1 MRKTALFL
9 WLNLFLVAF
18 LFAQD
23 GITIKGV
30 VIDDVGNPLPGAN
43 ITVVGEP
50 LGASTDVDGFYTFTM
65 TPADIGDKTS
75 ITLEVSYIGYKPGK
89 ATVELSGKEVEQNF
103 ELEPDLLNTETIVVT
118 GMGTEIKKEKLGVTI
133 ASVPAEEIV
142 RSEES
147 NVVAGLAGKVSNVE
161 ITTNSGEP
169 GASAYI
175 RIRGSNTLIGGT
187 QPLFVVDGVPI
198 NNRSINPSPHGGVTE
213 MNRASDI
220 NPEDI
225 ASIDILKGAA
235 AAAIYGSRAA
245 NGVILITTKSGKPGK
260 VRATYKITS
269 SSDEVTQL
277 PALQTKYGQGLFGG
291 RFGTISTSWGPKLDT
306 VANVSIYDHAKE
318 LFRTGNR
325 IEQNLSLSGGSKTTD
340 YYLSFGR
347 TDHQGFI
354 KGNND
359 YERSS
364 FRLKATQRIG
374 AQLDVTGNLGYVN
387 TKANRIQK
395 GSNLSGLLLGAF
407 RTPPDFNNEPY
418 IDPVTGLHRSYRYP
432 NPTVLK
438 RTRGYDNPFFIANE
452 QINLTEVS
460 RVYGNVTINYDPM
473 DWLNV
478 RYVLG
483 RDFSNDNRRYVLPP
497 SSSSAPEGTITRSEY
512 GYQETDGNLIIKAAG
527 NFDFADMAVTAYV
540 GHNWNERKSTS
551 FSTTGDNMSV
561 YGFNQLGNTS
571 SYSPGEYESTVR
583 LESFYGQ
590 VTFDMWNQLFVTA
603 ALRNDGFSTFNAG
616 KNRFWFPKVSTAWE
630 FTKLPFFGESEMVKK
645 WLPYGKLRLA
655 YGETGREAP
664 AYSTISAFGQGAF
677 GSGWGEVLNST
688 AYGYGGFF
696 TSGTRGNPDLRVER
710 TKELE
715 YGFELGLIENRLS
728 VDFTVYDSESED
740 VIYPV
745 SLAPST
751 GFTSQIRN
759 AAVIQ
764 NKGIEIGIQARPIN
778 MKNFKWD
785 VNLQYGQNDNLVLSL
800 PDVDFVGIG
809 GFSSL
814 AAYAVEGQ
822 PLGVFRGEDFVRFG
836 RGIVTNV
843 VDENGNVQQGVNI
856 DEAYSGWK
864 SGDLFVNGDG
874 FPIVDPEIRIL
885 GDPNPDW
892 TGSIRNT
899 FTIFKKWRISTLFD
913 IKQGGDI
920 WNGTK
925 GALMFFGTHKD
936 SEDRDGTRVF
946 EGAGPGQGKEV
957 SNLDFYSFVGA
968 SGLGN
973 GFTGPSS
980 QFIED
985 GSYVKLR
992 ELSLSYLL
1000 DLPEINQWTGLRDIE
1015 LTLTGRN
1022 LFTWTDYTGIDPE
1035 TNLGANVSWRGFD
1048 YFNMPQTRSIIF
1060 GLRFNY

>member
-1 MRKTALFL
+1 
-9 WLNLFLVAF
+9 
-18 LFAQD
+18 
-23 GITIKGV
+23 
-30 VIDDVGNPLPGAN
+30 
-43 ITVVGEP
+43 
-50 LGASTDVDGFYTFTM
+50 
-65 TPADIGDKTS
+65 
-75 ITLEVSYIGYKPGK
+75 
-89 ATVELSGKEVEQNF
+89 
-103 ELEPDLLNTETIVVT
+103 
-118 GMGTEIKKEKLGVTI
+118 
-133 ASVPAEEIV
+133 
-142 RSEES
+142 
-147 NVVAGLAGKVSNVE
+147 
-161 ITTNSGEP
+161 
-169 GASAYI
+169 
-175 RIRGSNTLIGGT
+175 
-187 QPLFVVDGVPI
+187 
-198 NNRSINPSPHGGVTE
+198 
-213 MNRASDI
+213 
-220 NPEDI
+220 
-225 ASIDILKGAA
+225 
-235 AAAIYGSRAA
+235 GSRAA

-277 PALQTKYGQGLFGG
+277 PELQTKYGQGLFGG
-291 RFGTISTSWGPKLDT
+291 RFGNIFTSWGPKLDT

-364 FRLKATQRIG
+364 FRLKATQRVG
-374 AQLDVTGNLGYVN
+374 TQLDITGNIAYVS
-387 TKANRIQK
+387 TKANRLQR
-395 GSNLSGLLLGAF
+395 GSNTSGLLLGAF
-407 RTPPDFNNEPY
+407 RTPPDFNNLPY
-418 IDPVTGLHRSYRYP
+418 LDPVTGLHRSYRYP
-432 NPTVLK
+432 NPTELK
-438 RTRGYDNPFFIANE
+438 VSRGYDNPFFIANE
-452 QINLTEVS
+452 QVNLTEVG
-460 RVYGNVTINYDPM
+460 RVYGNFTVNYDPL

-478 RYVLG
+478 RYILG
-483 RDFSNDNRRYVLPP
+483 RDYSNDERRYVLPP
-497 SSSSAPEGTITRSEY
+497 SSSTAPEGTITRSKFTT
-512 GYQETDGNLIIKAAG
+512 QETEGNLIIKASG

-540 GHNWNERKSTS
+540 GHNWNERKYNS
-551 FSTTGDNMSV
+551 FTTVGDNMSV

-571 SYSPGEYESTVR
+571 SYSPSEYESIVR

-590 VTFDMWNQLFVTA
+590 VTFDLWNQLFITT
-603 ALRNDGFSTFNAG
+603 ALRNDGFSTYNKG
-616 KNRFWFPKVSTAWE
+616 ENRFWFPKISTAWE
-630 FTKLPFFGESEMVKK
+630 FTKLPVFSESELLKK
-645 WLPYGKLRLA
+645 WLPYGKVRLA

-664 AYSTISAFGQGAF
+664 AYSTISAFSQGAF

-696 TSGTRGNPDLRVER
+696 TSGLRGNTDLSVER
-710 TKELE
+710 AKEIE
-715 YGFELGLIENRLS
+715 YGIELGLIENRLS
-728 VDFTVYDSESED
+728 FDLTIYDQETED
-740 VIYPV
+740 VIYPIA
-745 SLAPST
+745 LAPST
-751 GFTSQIRN
+751 GFFSQFRN

-764 NKGIEIGIQARPIN
+764 NKGIEIGINARPIN

-785 VNLQYGQNDNLVLSL
+785 MNLQYGQNKSEVLSL
-800 PDVDFVGIG
+800 PDVDYYYLG

-822 PLGVFRGEDFVRFG
+822 PLGVFRGGDFVRFG

-864 SGDLFVNGDG
+864 NGDLFVNGDG
-874 FPIVDPEIRIL
+874 YPILDPEDRIL

-899 FTIFKKWRISTLFD
+899 FTIFRKWRISTLFD

-925 GALMFFGTHKD
+925 GALMFFGTAKET
-936 SEDRDGTRVF
+936 EDRDGTRVF

-957 SNLDFYSFVGA
+957 SNLGFYNWIGA

-980 QFIED
+980 QYIED

-1000 DLPEINQWTGLRDIE
+1000 DMPEITNWTGLRDIE

-1035 TNLGANVSWRGFD
+1035 TNLGGNVSWRGFD